1 MAETVKNMSG
11 IQLQA
16 TRQEELAR
24 AAKRRHRITYFFK
37 RVLAYASLVVLSF
50 FFAIPFLWLVS
61 TSLKPAAQIFVLPP
75 EWIPDPV
82 AWSNYQKAVT
92 AIPFFLYLKNAM
104 YIALFNVIATV
115 ISSSLVAYGFSIVR
129 WPGRDT
135 LFMVVVATLMIP
147 YAVLI
152 IPTFIIFKN
161 LGWINTPNPLTIPSL
176 TGSAFFIF
184 LLRQFFMS
192 IPEDLSDAARID
204 GANDWQIY
212 WHIVMRLSRPA
223 LSVVAL
229 FTFMW
234 NWNDFMGP
242 LIYLGEKSQYTLA
255 IGLYGFQGRSGTQWG
270 PLMAAATIMISPI
283 IALFFFTQKTFIQG
297 ITLTGLKG

>member
-1 MAETVKNMSG
+1 MSS
-11 IQLQA
+11 IELQTTQREA
-16 TRQEELAR
+16 LAR
-24 AAKRRHRITYFFK
+24 AAKRRHQVNYFFK
-37 RVLAYASLVVLSF
+37 RVLSYISLSVLAF

-61 TSLKPAAQIFVLPP
+61 TSLKSPEQIFILPP
-75 EWIPDPV
+75 EWIPNPF

-92 AIPFFLYLKNAM
+92 AIPFFLYLKNTM
-104 YIALFNVIATV
+104 YIALFNVVAV
-115 ISSSLVAYGFSIVR
+115 VFSSSLVAYGFSIVR
-129 WPGRDT
+129 WPGRDV

-161 LGWINTPNPLTIPSL
+161 LGWINSPNPLTIPAL

-192 IPEDLSDAARID
+192 IPEDLSDAARMD

-234 NWNDFMGP
+234 NWNDFLGP
-242 LIYLGEKSQYTLA
+242 LIYLGDKSQYTLA

-270 PLMAAATIMISPI
+270 PLMAAATIMITPI

-297 ITLTGLKG
+297 ITLTGIKG

>member
-1 MAETVKNMSG
+1 MAEAITSMNNIEPQTM
-11 IQLQA
+11 Q
-16 TRQEELAR
+16 REELAR
-24 AAKRRHRITYFFK
+24 IAKRRHRVTHLIK
-37 RVLAYASLVVLSF
+37 RVVAYMTLITLSF
-50 FFAIPFLWLVS
+50 FYIIPFIWLLS
-61 TSLKPAAQIFVLPP
+61 TSLKPASQIFVIPP
-75 EWIPDPV
+75 QWIPAPFT
-82 AWSNYQKAVT
+82 WSNYYKAVT
-92 AIPFFLYLKNAM
+92 AIPFFLYLKNTM
-104 YIALFNVIATV
+104 YIAFFNVAATV

-129 WPGRDT
+129 WPGRDA

-161 LGWINTPNPLTIPSL
+161 LGWINTPNPLTIPAL
-176 TGSAFFIF
+176 TGNAFFIF

-212 WHIVMRLSRPA
+212 WHVVLRLSRPA
-223 LSVVAL
+223 LAVVAL
-229 FTFMW
+229 FTFMA
-234 NWNDFMGP
+234 NWNDFLGP
-242 LIYLGEKSQYTLA
+242 LIYLGDKTQYTLA

-270 PLMAAATIMISPI
+270 PLMAASTIMISPI